1 MVSKLLRCVHLG
13 LMLTCW
19 AWSARMLVPPI
30 YPLQHSMLWPAAC
43 PTRHASLR
51 GRWDGGNGP
60 EQSDFVAVRNLLAAT
75 PRSVR
80 RFVLT
85 TSAGVERQGKFP
97 FVILN
102 LFGALWLARC
112 SLAASR
118 HASHRR

>member
-1 MVSKLLRCVHLG
+1 MQNG
-13 LMLTCW
+13 LMLFGW
-19 AWSARMLVPPI
+19 AWPAHMLSWSLSSNLCGTVCSSLLHTLHAPP
-30 YPLQHSMLWPAAC
+30 
-43 PTRHASLR
+43 R
-51 GRWDGGNGP
+51 GRWDGDNGP

-102 LFGALWLARC
+102 LFGALWLLLGC
-112 SLAASR
+112 IM
-118 HASHRR
+118 